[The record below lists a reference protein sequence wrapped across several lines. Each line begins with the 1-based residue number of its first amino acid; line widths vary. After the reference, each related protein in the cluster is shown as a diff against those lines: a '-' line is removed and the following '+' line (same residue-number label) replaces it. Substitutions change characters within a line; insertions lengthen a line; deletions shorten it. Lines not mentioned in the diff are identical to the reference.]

1 MIIVMGT
8 FRMPEEH
15 IAAALP
21 LAAKVVAAT
30 QSEDGCIQYSYSRD
44 IGDPC
49 LFHVSERWRDRAA
62 LAAHFKAPHMAV
74 WAQERAGLGLYD
86 RNIRIFETD
95 EGEAV

>member
-8 FRMPEEH
+8 FRMPEENV
-15 IAAALP
+15 AAALP

-44 IGDPC
+44 LTDTG
-49 LFHVSERWRDRAA
+49 LFHVAERWRDRAA
-62 LAAHFKAPHMAV
+62 LTAHFRALHMAV

-86 RNIRIFETD
+86 RNIRVFESD

>member
-8 FRMPEEH
+8 FRMPEEN
-15 IAAALP
+15 IEAALP
-21 LAAKVVAAT
+21 MAAKVVAAT

-44 IGDPC
+44 LIEPG

-62 LAAHFKAPHMAV
+62 LAVHFKAPHMAV

>member
-8 FRMPEEH
+8 FRMPEENV
-15 IAAALP
+15 AAALP

-30 QSEDGCIQYSYSRD
+30 QCEDGCIQYSYARD
-44 IGDPC
+44 LTDPG
-49 LFHVSERWRDRAA
+49 LFHVAERWRDRAA
-62 LAAHFKAPHMAV
+62 LMAHFRAPHMAV

-86 RNIRIFETD
+86 RNIRVYESD